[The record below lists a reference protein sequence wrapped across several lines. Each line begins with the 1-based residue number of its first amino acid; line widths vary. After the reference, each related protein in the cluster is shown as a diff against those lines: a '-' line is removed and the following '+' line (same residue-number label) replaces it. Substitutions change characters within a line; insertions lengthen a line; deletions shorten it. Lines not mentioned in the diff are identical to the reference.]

1 MADSKQDLTHFK
13 HYEITDDE
21 FEYLRK
27 LIYREA
33 GINLT
38 PAKKCLAQTR
48 IGKLMRKKGIDGYK
62 KLFQILENDK
72 TGYQL
77 EMVLDAISTNHTF
90 FFREDAHFSF
100 LNDTII
106 PGLQKKGV
114 REIEIWSA
122 GCSSGEEPY
131 TIAISIL
138 EAKNEGKYADV
149 RFRIDASDI
158 STEVLKKAKA
168 AVYHAE
174 SIQELPYTIKKRYF
188 RRGKDRYLQF
198 VKVKEEVQ
206 KYVTYSRKNLLLPND
221 DPKKYHIVFCRN
233 VMIYFDRETKEKVVA
248 NLYDKL
254 HPGGYLITG
263 HSESL
268 NGITHKLL
276 QEKPTIYRKG
286 S

>member
-1 MADSKQDLTHFK
+1 MQSQKPDLTHFK
-13 HYEITDDE
+13 HYEISDEE

-62 KLFQILENDK
+62 NLFHILENDK
-72 TGYQL
+72 SGYQL

-90 FFREDAHFSF
+90 FFREDAHFSY
-100 LNDTII
+100 LNDHIL
-106 PGLQKKGV
+106 PGMRNKGLK
-114 REIEIWSA
+114 EIDIWSA

-131 TIAISIL
+131 TIAMSIL
-138 EAKNEGKYADV
+138 ESKIEGKNTEI
-149 RFRIDASDI
+149 RFSIDASDI

-168 AVYHAE
+168 AVYLAE
-174 SIQELPYTIKKRYF
+174 SIQELPYNIKKRYF
-188 RRGKDRYLQF
+188 KRGKDRYLQY
-198 VKVKEEVQ
+198 VKVKDDVQ
-206 KYVTYSRKNLLLPND
+206 KYVRFSRKNLLLPND
-221 DPKKYHIVFCRN
+221 DPKKYHIIFCRN
-233 VMIYFDRETKEKVVA
+233 VMIYFDRQTKERVVA
-248 NLYDKL
+248 NLAEKL
-254 HPGGYLITG
+254 HYGGYLVTG

-268 NGITHKLL
+268 NGITHSLN

-286 S
+286 V